1 MTDEEFVRAAQDGD
15 YAGFDALVRKYQD
28 RIFGICL
35 LFLDDRNDA
44 DDAAQEVF
52 IKAYRSL
59 SRFKGKAQF
68 STWLYRIAVNHC
80 LNLLR
85 ARRRRK
91 MLTLFSRLRAREKL
105 YLMETAGG
113 EDPHMRM
120 EQEEI
125 EQKVAK
131 AIESLPDD
139 QKTALILHRYEG
151 LSYQEIAGVMGV
163 SVACIESRL
172 FRAKKKLAELLGTL
186 GKD

>member
-1 MTDEEFVRAAQDGD
+1 MTDEELVRAAQEGD

-28 RIFGICL
+28 RIFGVCL
-35 LFLDDRNDA
+35 LFLNDRDDA

-52 IKAYRSL
+52 IKAYRNL

-80 LNLLR
+80 LNLVR

-91 MLTLFSRLRAREKL
+91 MLTLFSRLKSTEKL
-105 YLMETAGG
+105 HLLETAGG
-113 EDPHMRM
+113 EDPQMRM
-120 EQEEI
+120 EQTEI

-131 AIESLPDD
+131 AIELLPDD
-139 QKTALILHRYEG
+139 QRTALILHRYEG

-163 SVACIESRL
+163 SVACIEARL
-172 FRAKKKLAELLGTL
+172 FRAKKKLAKLLGAL
-186 GKD
+186 GKE